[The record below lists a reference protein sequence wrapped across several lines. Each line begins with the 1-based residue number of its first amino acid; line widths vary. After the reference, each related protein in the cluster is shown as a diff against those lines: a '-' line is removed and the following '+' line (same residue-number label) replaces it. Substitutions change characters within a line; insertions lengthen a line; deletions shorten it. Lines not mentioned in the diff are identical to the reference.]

1 MPRNILGLNG
11 VSDDILNVARAQFS
25 AGQANSELIEKDAK
39 ADGPS
44 GTTIQVKGT
53 GSIFNPLYV
62 FRYSEFGAGANAS
75 TPGAYDLERH
85 KLNYENSLG
94 ALDKIRAAADRLAR
108 RTAAVVQNPTAVA
121 IKTWSDTQGA
131 LGSNHKGP
139 LYPYPYALS
148 DFTQCKWYGKIPNNR
163 LLTLRRYPIPVEDNL
178 QAHQDK
184 LPLIPI
190 AQAVSWW
197 GGDTGN
203 KLSELLGMTYAFNWK
218 KYPATDAELVQDVSG
233 NEIQLESL
241 LDAAG
246 ITNETARK
254 AIITSFGNI
263 DGGNPFAMSGF
274 DKTLQENYKNQWAT
288 GAYSNRIYGPLNVIT
303 ETQIRDRGY
312 DFTHEIKID
321 FEYKLRTI
329 SNLNPKVVM
338 LDLISNF
345 LSLTYNRAS
354 FWGGSYRYF
363 QQTGALLPG
372 FNTDAMEKGDYAEA
386 AKQIT
391 SMLSQLVQTGGAELK
406 KFFTDV
412 SSTAAKPG
420 DFGDKIGSIVEKFTG
435 STVGNNIISSRIG
448 NLHQTPLVMRALADG
463 RAVGEWHLMVGN
475 PMDPLAVIGNLILKS
490 TKIEFSDELG
500 ADDFPTGVKF
510 TVTLDH
516 GRPRAKQDIES
527 MFNHGGGDMFFTA
540 IQPPASAR
548 NSYGEANSKMAVN
561 ANGEQITTTPLSGA
575 NALTSAQAIQQD
587 QRSEEAMTGAVE
599 LANYFKPGVSR
610 AYGEGFGNSKILP
623 DYFLKLYTAD

>member
-1 MPRNILGLNG
+1 MGNILGNDG
-11 VSDDILNVARAQFS
+11 ISDNILNVARAQFT
-25 AGQANSELIEKDAK
+25 AGQANAELTEKNAK

-53 GSIFNPLYV
+53 SSIFNPLYV

-85 KLNYENSLG
+85 KLNYESSLG
-94 ALDKIRAAADRLAR
+94 ALDKIREAAERLQR
-108 RTAAVVQNPTAVA
+108 RAAVVVQNPTAVA
-121 IKTWSDTQGA
+121 IKTWADTQGA
-131 LGSNHKGP
+131 MGSNHKGP
-139 LYPYPYALS
+139 LYPYPYSLS

-203 KLSELLGMTYAFNWK
+203 KLSEILGMTYKFNWK
-218 KYPATDAELVQDVSG
+218 KYPDSEDDLVQDVPG
-233 NEIQLESL
+233 NEIKVASL

-246 ITNETARK
+246 ITNQTARQM
-254 AIITSFGNI
+254 IIASIGNTFDI
-263 DGGNPFAMSGF
+263 SGF
-274 DKTLQENYKNQWAT
+274 DKTLQDNYKKQWTT
-288 GAYSNRIYGPLNVIT
+288 GAYSNRVQGPLNVIT
-303 ETQIRDRGY
+303 ETQIRKRGY
-312 DFTHEIKID
+312 EFNHEIKID
-321 FEYKLRTI
+321 FEYKLRAI

-363 QQTGALLPG
+363 EQTGAKLPG
-372 FNTDAMEKGDYAEA
+372 FNTDDMDKGDYTQA
-386 AKQIT
+386 AKHLT
-391 SMLSQLVQTGGAELK
+391 VMLTQMMQNGGADLK
-406 KFFTDV
+406 EFFT
-412 SSTAAKPG
+412 SASKTATAPTGMAKKLE
-420 DFGDKIGSIVEKFTG
+420 DLVEQFTG
-435 STVGNNIISSRIG
+435 STVGRNLMASRMG
-448 NLHQTPLVMRALADG
+448 KVHQTPLVMRALADG

-490 TKIEFSDELG
+490 TTIEFSDELG

-540 IQPPASAR
+540 IEPPASTR
-548 NSYGEANSKMAVN
+548 NSYGEANNQLA
-561 ANGEQITTTPLSGA
+561 ANTNGTPMTNIPLPGA
-575 NALTSAQAIQQD
+575 NQSVSAKAIAQRQD
-587 QRSEEAMTGAVE
+587 ATAGAVE
-599 LANYFKPGVSR
+599 LANYFKPSVSK
-610 AYGEGFGNSKILP
+610 AYGEGFGNSRILP

>member
-1 MPRNILGLNG
+1 MNILGNG
-11 VSDDILNVARAQFS
+11 GISDNILNVARAQFT
-25 AGQANSELIEKDAK
+25 AGQTNAELVEKDAK

-85 KLNYENSLG
+85 KLNYESSLG
-94 ALDKIRAAADRLAR
+94 ALDKIREAAERLQR
-108 RTAAVVQNPTAVA
+108 RAAVVVQNPTAVA
-121 IKTWSDTQGA
+121 IKTWADTQGA
-131 LGSNHKGP
+131 MGSNHKGP
-139 LYPYPYALS
+139 LYPYPYSLS

-184 LPLIPI
+184 LPLVPI

-203 KLSELLGMTYAFNWK
+203 KLSEILGMTYKFNWK
-218 KYPATDAELVQDVSG
+218 KYPATDAELVQDVTG
-233 NEIQLESL
+233 NEIKLESL

-246 ITNETARK
+246 VTNETARQ
-254 AIITSFGNI
+254 AIIASFGNVN
-263 DGGNPFAMSGF
+263 GGNPFALSGF
-274 DKTLQENYKNQWAT
+274 DTTLQENYKQQWET
-288 GAYSNRIYGPLNVIT
+288 GSYANRVYGPLNVIT

-312 DFTHEIKID
+312 EFTHEITID
-321 FEYKLRTI
+321 FEYKLRAI

-372 FNTDAMEKGDYAEA
+372 FNTDSMEKGDYAEA
-386 AKQIT
+386 AKELT
-391 SMLSQLVQTGGAELK
+391 SMLSQMVQGGAADLK
-406 KFFTDV
+406 EFFTSASKTAT
-412 SSTAAKPG
+412 SSASIDSKIKG
-420 DFGDKIGSIVEKFTG
+420 LFEDFTKSG
-435 STVGNNIISSRIG
+435 TVGGNLMASRMG

-475 PMDPLAVIGNLILKS
+475 PMDPVAVIGNLILKS

-540 IQPPASAR
+540 IEPPSSTR
-548 NSYGEANSKMAVN
+548 NSYGEANSQMAVT
-561 ANGEQITTTPLSGA
+561 ANGTPTTNIPVPGA
-575 NALTSAQAIQQD
+575 NQAVSDIALAQSQ
-587 QRSEEAMTGAVE
+587 EATAGAVE
-599 LANYFKPGVSR
+599 LANYFKPSVSK
-610 AYGEGFGNSKILP
+610 AYGEGFGNSRILP